1 MTDARNTEPGE
12 PDALEDHARV
22 SASRGRRCQYLD
34 CTTTLSAYNPD
45 RLCWVHGRTVAFER
59 MDRVFVARQT
69 PALYKR
75 RLSPL

>member
-12 PDALEDHARV
+12 PEALEGDPRV
-22 SASRGRRCQYLD
+22 SGSRGRRCRYPD

-59 MDRVFVARQT
+59 LDRVFVPRHT

-75 RLSPL
+75 RLTL